1 MKQLAKTQ
9 QKTANAPQGLS
20 KRELKKFGVTLTD
33 SVPAFGGALR
43 RSVWPKLICDKC
55 GHSWPLPAL
64 YGAQKLKTDFR
75 VCPQGCNK
83 PTETDAPFC
92 A

>member
-1 MKQLAKTQ
+1 MKRLTKTQ
-9 QKTANAPQGLS
+9 QKPANAPQELS

-33 SVPAFGGALR
+33 SVPAFGGALQ
-43 RSVWPKLICDKC
+43 RSVWPKLTCDKC
-55 GHSWPLPAL
+55 GESWPLPAL
-64 YGAQKLKTDFR
+64 SGARKLKADIW